1 MKRNIVIEGINIP
14 SKFFLAPMA
23 GYTDHVFRRLS
34 RRFGAGLLITELVSA
49 AALARQV
56 KKTYRYMEHKEDEYP
71 ISLQLFGANEDD
83 YKRAIE
89 ITDLSGFSFIDI
101 NMGCPTKKVVKNNGG
116 AGLLEDT
123 DKMISIL
130 NAVKSVSP
138 LPVSVK
144 IRLGLKRGEGG
155 EIERA
160 LAMKENGACFL
171 TLHGRYASDLY
182 RGTADWE
189 FIARVKEALGK
200 DYILIGNGD
209 IKSKEDALKAFN
221 LSNVDGIMVGRGA
234 IGNPWIFRELN
245 TIFDDNDEYD
255 NTITENDDLENIIKE
270 HVNGC
275 CELYGEISGIHF
287 MRKFIMKY
295 LVGYRMENKIELMK
309 CESKEELFKILDN
322 ILKKQ

>member
-1 MKRNIVIEGINIP
+1 MNRNIIIEGVNIP
-14 SKFFLAPMA
+14 SRFFLAPMA
-23 GYTDHVFRRLS
+23 GYTDYVFRRLS

-49 AALARQV
+49 AALARMV
-56 KKTYRYMEHKEDEYP
+56 KKTYRYMEHKDDEYP
-71 ISLQLFGANEDD
+71 VSLQLFGANEDD
-83 YKRAIE
+83 YKKAIE
-89 ITDLSGFSFIDI
+89 ITDLTGFSFIDI

-116 AGLLEDT
+116 AGLLSDT
-123 DKMISIL
+123 DKMVSIL
-130 NAVKSVSP
+130 KAVKSVSK

-160 LAMKENGACFL
+160 LALKENGACFL

-189 FIARVKEALGK
+189 AIAKVKEALGK

-209 IKSKEDALKAFN
+209 IKNKENAVKAFET
-221 LSNVDGIMVGRGA
+221 SNVDGIMVGRGA

-245 TIFDDNDEYD
+245 TIFDDNNNYD
-255 NTITENDDLENIIKE
+255 NKINENDNLINIIKE

-275 CELYGEISGIHF
+275 CELYGEVSGIHF

-295 LVGYRMENKIELMK
+295 LTGYRMENKIELMK
-309 CESKEELFKILDN
+309 CESKEELFRILDN
-322 ILKKQ
+322 IIKN